1 VKQLWSPWRMQY
13 ILQTKSKGC
22 VFCEA
27 FAADRSADRE
37 SLILY
42 RGVHCCV
49 IMNLFPYNNGH
60 LMVVPL
66 AHQPS
71 FQRLPPEALL
81 EIMDLVNRSV
91 SALQR
96 AMDAQGFNIGVNMG
110 KIAGAGISE
119 HVHVHIVPRW
129 AGDTNFIT
137 TLGEVRCIPESLQ
150 DSYDKLKA
158 VWDGNA

>member
-1 VKQLWSPWRMQY
+1 MKQLWSPWRMQY
-13 ILQTKSKGC
+13 ILQDKPKGC

-27 FAADRSADRE
+27 FATDRSLDRE
-37 SLILY
+37 SLILH
-42 RGVHCCV
+42 RGAHCCV

-71 FQRLPPEALL
+71 FEGLPSAALL
-81 EIMDLVNRSV
+81 EVMDLVNKSV
-91 SALQR
+91 AALQR

-110 KIAGAGISE
+110 KIAGAGISD
-119 HVHVHIVPRW
+119 HVHVHVVPRW

-158 VWDGNA
+158 NWDGNA